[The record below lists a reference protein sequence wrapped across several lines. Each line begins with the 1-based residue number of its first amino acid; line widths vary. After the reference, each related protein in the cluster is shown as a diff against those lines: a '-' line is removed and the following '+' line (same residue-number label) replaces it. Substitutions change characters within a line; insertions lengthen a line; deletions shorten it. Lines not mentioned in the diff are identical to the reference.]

1 MRGAS
6 GRCSLTWT
14 TKEWLGSGTAAE
26 LFLECIDGIATAVCV
41 QRTCVVVQVWQR
53 LQAEVLRRY
62 VQLEEQMAL
71 CYPSMQL
78 TPSPQELEE
87 LCKSV
92 ALS

>member
-1 MRGAS
+1 MQPNDKKRHEPVD
-6 GRCSLTWT
+6 RVC
-14 TKEWLGSGTAAE
+14 
-26 LFLECIDGIATAVCV
+26 DGLRA
-41 QRTCVVVQVWQR
+41 VQVWQR
-53 LQAEVLRRY
+53 LQAELLRRY

-92 ALS
+92 AAS